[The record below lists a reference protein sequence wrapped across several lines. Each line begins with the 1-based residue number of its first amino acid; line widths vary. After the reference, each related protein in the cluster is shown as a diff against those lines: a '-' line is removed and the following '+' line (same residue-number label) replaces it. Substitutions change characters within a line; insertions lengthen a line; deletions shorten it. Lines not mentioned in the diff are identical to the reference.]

1 MAQVARKTDL
11 SPLEAIVV
19 ERTLG
24 DEARLGGRNN
34 ILARIQ
40 LLTQER
46 QKLFARSAGRPLMG
60 PANGVRIREINAE
73 IEGLWETLRSERAQR
88 RVQIERAFNVVS
100 EDDDTSEPQ
109 RPSSKNS
116 SKNNS
121 SDAA

>member
-40 LLTQER
+40 QLTQER
-46 QKLFARSAGRPLMG
+46 QKLFARSAGRPLTG

-73 IEGLWETLRSERAQR
+73 IEGLWESLRSQRAQR
-88 RVQIERAFNVVS
+88 RVQIERALNVVS
-100 EDDDTSEPQ
+100 EDDDTSELQ
-109 RPSSKNS
+109 RPSSKNNSKS
-116 SKNNS
+116 SS
-121 SDAA
+121 IDAA

>member
-24 DEARLGGRNN
+24 DEARHGGRNN
-34 ILARIQ
+34 VLAHIQ
-40 LLTQER
+40 QLTQER
-46 QKLFARSAGRPLMG
+46 QKLYARSAGRPLTG

-73 IEGLWETLRSERAQR
+73 IERLWELLRCERAQR
-88 RVQIERAFNVVS
+88 RMQIERALNVVS
-100 EDDDTSEPQ
+100 DDDETSEPQ
-109 RPSSKNS
+109 RTKS
-116 SKNNS
+116 NS

>member
-34 ILARIQ
+34 VLARIQ
-40 LLTQER
+40 SLTKER
-46 QKLFARSAGRPLMG
+46 QKLYARSAGRPLMG
-60 PANGVRIREINAE
+60 PANSLRIHEISAE
-73 IEGLWETLRSERAQR
+73 IERLWELLRSERAQR
-88 RVQIERAFNVVS
+88 RVEIERALNVVS
-100 EDDDTSEPQ
+100 DDDESNESE
-109 RPSSKNS
+109 RAKS
-116 SKNNS
+116 NS

>member
-1 MAQVARKTDL
+1 MAQAARKTDL

-24 DEARLGGRNN
+24 DEARQGGRNN
-34 ILARIQ
+34 VLARIQ

-60 PANGVRIREINAE
+60 PANSARIREIGVE
-73 IEGLWETLRSERAQR
+73 IEHLWELQRSERAQR
-88 RVQIERAFNVVS
+88 RVQIERALNVVS
-100 EDDDTSEPQ
+100 DEDESSEPV
-109 RPSSKNS
+109 RATSD
-116 SKNNS
+116 S